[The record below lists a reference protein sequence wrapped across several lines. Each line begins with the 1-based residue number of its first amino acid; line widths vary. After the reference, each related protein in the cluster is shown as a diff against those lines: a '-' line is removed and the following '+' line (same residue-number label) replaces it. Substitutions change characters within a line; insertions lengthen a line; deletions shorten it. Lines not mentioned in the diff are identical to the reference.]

1 MNLSVQC
8 WVSSV
13 AVLAAVLVA
22 GPVFAQLK
30 TGTGNRLSTTGPVR
44 VGAATAQ
51 SRTVATTAD
60 KGDKKD
66 DKVEIKRFP
75 KPNKTSM
82 VRTPEYNTSAVGGQA
97 KISKRPREWALFE
110 IHYATAAKWMDEL
123 SFTYY
128 VMTKGKDE
136 EGKEAYSFYTLTLR
150 YVNIPKGDHMS
161 SVALPPSMV
170 ERYGEPISLALE
182 IVGKDGTVLA
192 SQSESIIPFPT
203 KEWWKDP
210 NVLDRPQVSRRTGG
224 LLDRSKTPFA
234 LINADDYEV
243 VL

>member
-8 WVSSV
+8 LVSSA

-22 GPVFAQLK
+22 EPVLAQLR
-30 TGTGNRLSTTGPVR
+30 TGTGNRTSTTGTAKA
-44 VGAATAQ
+44 GADEKA
-51 SRTVATTAD
+51 
-60 KGDKKD
+60 

-75 KPNKTSM
+75 PPNKTAM
-82 VRTPEYNTSAVGGQA
+82 VRTPEFNTTAVGGQP

-110 IHYATAAKWMDEL
+110 VKYSTAAKWTDEL
-123 SFTYY
+123 SFTYH
-128 VMTKGKDE
+128 VMTKGKDDD
-136 EGKEAYSFYTLTLR
+136 GKDNYSYYTLTLR

-182 IVGKDGTVLA
+182 IIGKDGTVLA
-192 SQSESIIPFPT
+192 SQSESTINYPS
-203 KEWWKDP
+203 KEWWKDS
-210 NVLDRPQVSRRTGG
+210 NVLDKPQVSRRTGG
-224 LLDRSKTPFA
+224 LMDRSKTPFA

>member
-8 WVSSV
+8 LVSS
-13 AVLAAVLVA
+13 AALLAAVLVA
-22 GPVFAQLK
+22 DPVLAQLR
-30 TGTGNRLSTTGPVR
+30 TGTGNRTSTTGQAK
-44 VGAATAQ
+44 VGADEKA
-51 SRTVATTAD
+51 
-60 KGDKKD
+60 

-75 KPNKTSM
+75 PPNKTAM
-82 VRTPEYNTSAVGGQA
+82 VRTPEFNTTAVGGQP

-110 IHYATAAKWMDEL
+110 VKYATAAKWTDEL
-123 SFTYY
+123 SFTYH

-136 EGKEAYSFYTLTLR
+136 EGKDNFSYYTLTLR

-182 IVGKDGTVLA
+182 IIGKDGTVLA
-192 SQSESIIPFPT
+192 SQSESTINYPT
-203 KEWWKDP
+203 KEWWKDS
-210 NVLDRPQVSRRTGG
+210 NVLDKPQVSRRTGG
-224 LLDRSKTPFA
+224 LMDRSKTPFA

>member
-8 WVSSV
+8 LVSSA

-22 GPVFAQLK
+22 DPVFAQLK
-30 TGTGNRLSTTGPVR
+30 TGTGSRLSTTGQAKS
-44 VGAATAQ
+44 G
-51 SRTVATTAD
+51 TTAD

-82 VRTPEYNTSAVGGQA
+82 VRTPEYSTSAVGGQA

-123 SFTYY
+123 SFTYH

-136 EGKEAYSFYTLTLR
+136 EGKEAYSYYTLTLR

-192 SQSESIIPFPT
+192 SQSESIINYPT

-210 NVLDRPQVSRRTGG
+210 NVLDKPQVSRRTGG

>member
-8 WVSSV
+8 WVSGAV
-13 AVLAAVLVA
+13 ALAVVLVA
-22 GPVFAQLK
+22 DPVFAQLR
-30 TGTGNRLSTTGPVR
+30 TGTGSRLSTTGQMKI
-44 VGAATAQ
+44 GM
-51 SRTVATTAD
+51 TAD
-60 KGDKKD
+60 KGDKKE

-82 VRTPEYNTSAVGGQA
+82 VRTPEFNASAVGGQA

-110 IHYATAAKWMDEL
+110 IHYVTATKWTDEL
-123 SFTYY
+123 SFTYH
-128 VMTKGKDE
+128 VMTKGKDD
-136 EGKEAYSFYTLTLR
+136 EGKEAYSYYTLTLR

-170 ERYGEPISLALE
+170 ERYGEPVSLALE
-182 IVGKDGTVLA
+182 VVGKDGTVLA
-192 SQSESIIPFPT
+192 FQSESIINYPT
-203 KEWWKDP
+203 REWWKDP
-210 NVLDRPQVSRRTGG
+210 NVLDKPQVTRRTGG
-224 LLDRSKTPFA
+224 LMDRSKTPFA

>member
-8 WVSSV
+8 FVSSAV
-13 AVLAAVLVA
+13 VLAVVLVA
-22 GPVFAQLK
+22 DPVFAQLK
-30 TGTGNRLSTTGPVR
+30 TGTGSRLSTTGP
-44 VGAATAQ
+44 A
-51 SRTVATTAD
+51 RTGVANAD

-82 VRTPEYNTSAVGGQA
+82 IRTPEYSTSAVGGQA

-110 IHYATAAKWMDEL
+110 IQYSTAAKWTDEL
-123 SFTYY
+123 SFTYH
-128 VMTKGKDE
+128 VMTKGKDD
-136 EGKEAYSFYTLTLR
+136 EGKEAYSYYTLTLR

-182 IVGKDGTVLA
+182 IVGKDGTVFA
-192 SQSESIIPFPT
+192 SQSESIINYPT

-224 LLDRSKTPFA
+224 LMDRSKTPFA

>member
-8 WVSSV
+8 LVSS
-13 AVLAAVLVA
+13 AALLAAVLVA
-22 GPVFAQLK
+22 DPVLAQLR
-30 TGTGNRLSTTGPVR
+30 TGTGNRTSTTGQAK
-44 VGAATAQ
+44 VGADEKA
-51 SRTVATTAD
+51 
-60 KGDKKD
+60 

-75 KPNKTSM
+75 PPNKTAM
-82 VRTPEYNTSAVGGQA
+82 VRTPEFNTTAVGGQP

-110 IHYATAAKWMDEL
+110 VKYATAAKWTDEL
-123 SFTYY
+123 SFTYH
-128 VMTKGKDE
+128 VMTKGTDE
-136 EGKEAYSFYTLTLR
+136 EGKDNFSYYTLTLR

-182 IVGKDGTVLA
+182 IIGKDGTVLA
-192 SQSESIIPFPT
+192 SQSESTINYPT
-203 KEWWKDP
+203 KEWWKDS
-210 NVLDRPQVSRRTGG
+210 NVLDKPQVSRRTGG
-224 LLDRSKTPFA
+224 LMDRSKTPFA

>member
-8 WVSSV
+8 WVSGV

-22 GPVFAQLK
+22 DPLFAQLR
-30 TGTGNRLSTTGPVR
+30 TGTGNRLSTTGPAR
-44 VGAATAQ
+44 VGA
-51 SRTVATTAD
+51 D
-60 KGDKKD
+60 KEEKA

-75 KPNKTSM
+75 PPNKTAM
-82 VRTPEYNTSAVGGQA
+82 VRTPEFNTSAVGGQP
-97 KISKRPREWALFE
+97 KLSKRPREWALFE
-110 IHYATAAKWMDEL
+110 VKYATSAKWVDEL
-123 SFTYY
+123 AFTYH

-136 EGKEAYSFYTLTLR
+136 EGRDAYSYYTLTVR

-192 SQSESIIPFPT
+192 AQSESTINYPS
-203 KEWWKDP
+203 KEWWKDS
-210 NVLDRPQVSRRTGG
+210 NVLDKPQVSRRSG

>member
-1 MNLSVQC
+1 
-8 WVSSV
+8 
-13 AVLAAVLVA
+13 VLAAVLVA
-22 GPVFAQLK
+22 DPVLAQLK
-30 TGTGNRLSTTGPVR
+30 AGTGNRTTTTGQAKG
-44 VGAATAQ
+44 GADEKA
-51 SRTVATTAD
+51 
-60 KGDKKD
+60 

-75 KPNKTSM
+75 PPNKTAM
-82 VRTPEYNTSAVGGQA
+82 VRTPEYNTTAVGGQP

-110 IHYATAAKWMDEL
+110 VKYSTAAKWTDEL
-123 SFTYY
+123 SFTYH
-128 VMTKGKDE
+128 VMTKGKDD
-136 EGKEAYSFYTLTLR
+136 EGKDNYSYYTLTLR

-192 SQSESIIPFPT
+192 SQSESTINYPT
-203 KEWWKDP
+203 KEWWKDS
-210 NVLDRPQVSRRTGG
+210 NVLDRPQVSRRSG
-224 LLDRSKTPFA
+224 LMDRSKTPFA

>member
-8 WVSSV
+8 LVSSV
-13 AVLAAVLVA
+13 AVLVTVLVA
-22 GPVFAQLK
+22 DPVFAQLK
-30 TGTGNRLSTTGPVR
+30 TGTGNRLSTTG
-44 VGAATAQ
+44 Q
-51 SRTVATTAD
+51 SRTGGATAD

-66 DKVEIKRFP
+66 EKVELKRFP
-75 KPNKTSM
+75 KPGKTAM
-82 VRTPEYNTSAVGGQA
+82 VRTPDFNPSSSVGGAQP

-110 IHYATAAKWMDEL
+110 IQYATAAKWLDEL
-123 SFTYY
+123 SFTYH

-136 EGKEAYSFYTLTLR
+136 EGKDAYSYYTITLR

-161 SVALPPSMV
+161 CIALPPSMV

-182 IVGKDGTVLA
+182 VVGKDGTVLA
-192 SQSESIIPFPT
+192 SQSESNINYPT

-210 NVLDRPQVSRRTGG
+210 NVLDRPQVSRRAG

-243 VL
+243 VQ

>member
-8 WVSSV
+8 IMSSA
-13 AVLAAVLVA
+13 AVWAAVLVA
-22 GPVFAQLK
+22 DPVFAQVK
-30 TGTGNRLSTTGPVR
+30 TGTGSRLSTTGPVR
-44 VGAATAQ
+44 VGAVTG
-51 SRTVATTAD
+51 D
-60 KGDKKD
+60 KGDKKE

-82 VRTPEYNTSAVGGQA
+82 VRTPEFNAAAVGGQA

-110 IHYATAAKWMDEL
+110 IHYATAAKWTDEL
-123 SFTYY
+123 SFTYH
-128 VMTKGKDE
+128 VMTKGKDD
-136 EGKEAYSFYTLTLR
+136 EGKEAYSYYTLTLR

-192 SQSESIIPFPT
+192 SQSESIINYPT
-203 KEWWKDP
+203 KEWWKDS
-210 NVLDRPQVSRRTGG
+210 NVLDKPQVSRRSG
-224 LLDRSKTPFA
+224 LMDRSKTPFA

>member
-8 WVSSV
+8 WVSSA

-22 GPVFAQLK
+22 DPVLAQLR
-30 TGTGNRLSTTGPVR
+30 TGTGARTSTTGQAK
-44 VGAATAQ
+44 VGA
-51 SRTVATTAD
+51 D
-60 KGDKKD
+60 KDEKA

-75 KPNKTSM
+75 PPNKTAM
-82 VRTPEYNTSAVGGQA
+82 VRTPEFNTTAVGGQP

-110 IHYATAAKWMDEL
+110 VKYSTAAKWTDEL
-123 SFTYY
+123 SFTYH

-136 EGKEAYSFYTLTLR
+136 EGKDNYSYYTLTLR

-182 IVGKDGTVLA
+182 IIGKDGTVLA
-192 SQSESIIPFPT
+192 SQSESTINFPT
-203 KEWWKDP
+203 KEWWKDS
-210 NVLDRPQVSRRTGG
+210 NVLDKPQVSRRTGG
-224 LLDRSKTPFA
+224 LMDRSKTPFA

>member
-8 WVSSV
+8 FVSSAV
-13 AVLAAVLVA
+13 VLAVVLVA
-22 GPVFAQLK
+22 DPVFAQLK
-30 TGTGNRLSTTGPVR
+30 TGTGSRLSTTGS
-44 VGAATAQ
+44 A
-51 SRTVATTAD
+51 RTGVTNVD
-60 KGDKKD
+60 RGDKKD
-66 DKVEIKRFP
+66 DKVEIKRFA

-82 VRTPEYNTSAVGGQA
+82 VRTPEYSTSAVGGQA

-110 IHYATAAKWMDEL
+110 IQYATSAKWMDEL
-123 SFTYY
+123 SFTYH
-128 VMTKGKDE
+128 VITKGKDE
-136 EGKEAYSFYTLTLR
+136 EGKEAYSYYTLTLR

-182 IVGKDGTVLA
+182 IVGKDGTVFA
-192 SQSESIIPFPT
+192 SQSESIINYPT

-210 NVLDRPQVSRRTGG
+210 NVLDKPQVSRRTGG
-224 LLDRSKTPFA
+224 LMDRSKTPFA

>member
-8 WVSSV
+8 FVFSA
-13 AVLAAVLVA
+13 AVVAAVLVA
-22 GPVFAQLK
+22 DPVFAQLK
-30 TGTGNRLSTTGPVR
+30 TGSGSRLSSTGPVR
-44 VGAATAQ
+44 VG
-51 SRTVATTAD
+51 VATAD
-60 KGDKKD
+60 KGDRGDKKE
-66 DKVEIKRFP
+66 DKVEIKRFA

-82 VRTPEYNTSAVGGQA
+82 VRTPEFSTSAVGGQA

-110 IHYATAAKWMDEL
+110 IQYATAAKWMDEL
-123 SFTYY
+123 SFTYH

-136 EGKEAYSFYTLTLR
+136 EGKEAYSYYTLTLR

-182 IVGKDGTVLA
+182 IVGKDGTILA
-192 SQSESIIPFPT
+192 SQSESIIAFPT

-210 NVLDRPQVSRRTGG
+210 NVLDKPQVSRRTGG